1 MRPAKS
7 GEPCGMAGEVAT
19 SACGAGRATRAA
31 GALATFAADTLS
43 TLEVRPDLPDGAG
56 RAGAGARLAGGLG
69 EGLDLEVGAFRAALP
84 TDEVRFRAM
93 WVA

>member
-7 GEPCGMAGEVAT
+7 GEPCGTAGEVAT
-19 SACGAGRATRAA
+19 SARDVARAA
-31 GALATFAADTLS
+31 AFATGAATFAVETLS
-43 TLEVRPDLPDGAG
+43 TLDDRPCLPDEAG
-56 RAGAGARLAGGLG
+56 RAGAGARLAEGLG
-69 EGLDLEVGAFRAALP
+69 EGLDLVVGAFRAALP

>member
-7 GEPCGMAGEVAT
+7 GEPCGTAGEVAT
-19 SACGAGRATRAA
+19 SARGAGRAVGAA
-31 GALATFAADTLS
+31 ATLATFAANTLS
-43 TLEVRPDLPDGAG
+43 TLDDRPCLPDGAG
-56 RAGAGARLAGGLG
+56 RAGAGARFAEGLG